1 MTVGSQVKQCLSSI
15 KSIEALFSSLA
26 LRTQDTQAK
35 RTFHEAMLIM
45 DEIKNDLKIRVGEIE
60 REEDQ
65 YRGF

>member
-26 LRTQDTQAK
+26 LRTQDREAK
-35 RTFHEAMLIM
+35 RTFHETMMIM
-45 DEIKNDLKIRVGEIE
+45 DEIKNDLKIRVSEIE

-65 YRGF
+65 YKGF